1 MTGIGDLAALVRAI
15 LAKVPSAIIGT
26 SVARTVGGEAFPATE
41 DVS

>member
-1 MTGIGDLAALVRAI
+1 MTGSATSRALVRAI
-15 LAKVPSAIIGT
+15 LAKLPSAIIGT